1 MIRYFKAYKVKMVE
15 NLKEEHAV
23 NGENGVQN
31 GVKGVTNGENGVVK
45 GNSYP
50 FNYDED
56 EYLRLT
62 KRILETG

>member
-1 MIRYFKAYKVKMVE
+1 MVE
-15 NLKEEHAV
+15 NVKEEHAV

-31 GVKGVTNGENGVVK
+31 GVKGVTNGVNGVTNRENGLVN

-50 FNYDED
+50 FNYDGD